1 MYACTSERMDESG
14 LVFLS
19 IGLSRMDYLFSLL
32 LAVKKENLD
41 VMKELLKNDADFT
54 VVTSVRSLR

>member
-1 MYACTSERMDESG
+1 
-14 LVFLS
+14 
-19 IGLSRMDYLFSLL
+19 MDYLFSLH

-41 VMKELLKNDADFT
+41 VMKEFLKNGADFT